1 MKTLAAIFLLILIV
15 YNLRIASFRI
25 YKVKPKLYI
34 FIIGILISLTFFY
47 LWLNYTKDLQGF
59 ILGLLGLLAIG
70 LFFTFTLGQ
79 GIRKDGFVLFL
90 GTSPILKFVPFH
102 DIKGVDLSY
111 DRFGDFIL
119 EIKAYSTGYKQI
131 YRIGDRDKIIN
142 FISKNLDYKFN
153 IK

>member
-34 FIIGILISLTFFY
+34 FIIGILLSLIFFY
-47 LWLNYTKDLQGF
+47 LWLNYAKDLPGF
-59 ILGLLGLLAIG
+59 ILGLLAIG

-79 GIRKDGFVLFL
+79 GIREDGFLVFL
-90 GTSPILKFVPFH
+90 GTSPILKLISFNDV
-102 DIKGVDLSY
+102 KGMDLSY

-119 EIKAYSTGYKQI
+119 EIKAHSTTYKQI
-131 YRIGDRDKIIN
+131 YSIGDRDKIIN

>member
-34 FIIGILISLTFFY
+34 FIIGISLSLTAFY
-47 LWLNYTKDLQGF
+47 LWLNSSKDFSGF
-59 ILGLLGLLAIG
+59 ILGLLAVG

-79 GIRKDGFVLFL
+79 GIREDGFAVFL
-90 GTSPILKFVPFH
+90 GTSPILKLLSFE
-102 DIKGVDLSY
+102 DIRSIGLFDSKNGDL
-111 DRFGDFIL
+111 IL
-119 EIKAYSTGYKQI
+119 EIKANSNTYEQA
-131 YRIGDRDKIIN
+131 YRIGDKNQILN
-142 FISKNLDYKFN
+142 FLSKNLDYKFN